1 MRLRRFWSCAPLVL
15 AAGCAG
21 FPDAP
26 QTQALGEQM
35 VGTAYPGMPAAL
47 VRRSHQDAS
56 QVICSA
62 AAAGAGLTA
71 QQAETVIAA
80 ARASV
85 RYPASGR
92 LVGDWKTGE
101 ALALEGA
108 GGRIRGG
115 QVEKVRENGA
125 NCYACHALAPTE
137 VNAGNLGPSLTGY
150 GRQRGNSEAIAK
162 YTYDKI
168 YNAWAFV
175 PCSNMPRLGANAY
188 LTPEQITHV
197 VAFLLDP
204 QSPVNRP

>member
-1 MRLRRFWSCAPLVL
+1 MRMRRLWSCAPLVL

-26 QTQALGEQM
+26 QTKALGEQM
-35 VGTAYPGMPAAL
+35 VSSAYPGMPEAL
-47 VRRSHQDAS
+47 VKRSRQDAS
-56 QVICSA
+56 QAICSQVG
-62 AAAGAGLTA
+62 GAGLTS
-71 QQAETVIAA
+71 QEAETVILA
-80 ARASV
+80 ARASIQ
-85 RYPASGR
+85 YPASGR

-108 GGRIRGG
+108 GSRIRGG

-125 NCYACHALAPTE
+125 NCYACHALAPAE
-137 VNAGNLGPSLTGY
+137 VNAGNVGPTLTGF
-150 GRQRGNSEAIAK
+150 GRLRGSSEAMAK

-175 PCSNMPRLGANAY
+175 PCSNMPRLGANVY